1 MKTLDS
7 TTAAAAHSAMA
18 VVRILVDGYSLL
30 HAWPEL
36 ARGEPRH
43 SARAREALIRVL
55 TQYADSVGTP
65 VTLFFD
71 GAGAPK
77 DVPESLSPDSLEILY
92 SRDSKTADDLIE
104 RTAYRLKPYG
114 EALAVTNDFAERD
127 TVISMGGLAQSCE
140 DFIREIDRVLKER
153 DDFVKKYNRS
163 EANRY
168 KS

>member
-1 MKTLDS
+1 
-7 TTAAAAHSAMA
+7 MA

-30 HAWPEL
+30 HAWREL
-36 ARGEPRH
+36 VPTEPRH

-65 VTLFFD
+65 ITLFFD
-71 GAGAPK
+71 GTGAPK
-77 DVPESLSPDSLEILY
+77 GLPKTVSPDSLEIVF

-104 RTAYRLKPYG
+104 RTAYRLKPFG
-114 EALAVTNDFAERD
+114 EALAITNDYAERD

-140 DFIREIDRVLKER
+140 DFVRDVERVLNER
-153 DDFVKKYNRS
+153 DDFLKQYNRR

-168 KS
+168 KR

>member
-1 MKTLDS
+1 
-7 TTAAAAHSAMA
+7 MA
-18 VVRILVDGYSLL
+18 VVRILIDGYSLL
-30 HAWPEL
+30 HAWRDL
-36 ARGEPRH
+36 APKEQRY
-43 SARAREALIRVL
+43 SAQAREALIRVL

-77 DVPESLSPDSLEILY
+77 DVPKNVSSESLEIVF
-92 SRDSKTADDLIE
+92 SRDRKTADDLIE

-114 EALAVTNDFAERD
+114 EALAVTNDYAERD

-140 DFIREIDRVLKER
+140 DFIKDIELTLNERNDFLKQ
-153 DDFVKKYNRS
+153 YNRR

-168 KS
+168 KR

>member
-1 MKTLDS
+1 
-7 TTAAAAHSAMA
+7 MA

-30 HAWPEL
+30 HSWHDLVPDA
-36 ARGEPRH
+36 PRH

-55 TQYADSVGTP
+55 TQYADSIGTP

-77 DVPESLSPDSLEILY
+77 DAPKNISPDSLEVVF
-92 SRDSKTADDLIE
+92 SRNSKTADDLIE

-140 DFIREIDRVLKER
+140 DFVRDIDRVLKER
-153 DDFVKKYNRS
+153 DDFVKTHNRR

-168 KS
+168 KR

>member
-1 MKTLDS
+1 MIC
-7 TTAAAAHSAMA
+7 
-18 VVRILVDGYSLL
+18 VIL
-30 HAWPEL
+30 L
-36 ARGEPRH
+36 A
-43 SARAREALIRVL
+43 
-55 TQYADSVGTP
+55 P

-77 DVPESLSPDSLEILY
+77 DGPESLSPDSLEILY

-114 EALAVTNDFAERD
+114 EALAGTNDFAERD

-153 DDFVKKYNRS
+153 DDFVKKYNRH

>member
-1 MKTLDS
+1 MKMFYIFLILI
-7 TTAAAAHSAMA
+7 SAN
-18 VVRILVDGYSLL
+18 IS
-30 HAWPEL
+30 
-36 ARGEPRH
+36 
-43 SARAREALIRVL
+43 S
-55 TQYADSVGTP
+55 
-65 VTLFFD
+65 
-71 GAGAPK
+71 
-77 DVPESLSPDSLEILY
+77 DSLEVVF

-153 DDFVKKYNRS
+153 DDFVKKYNRH

>member
-1 MKTLDS
+1 
-7 TTAAAAHSAMA
+7 MA

-30 HAWPEL
+30 HAWREL
-36 ARGEPRH
+36 VPSEPRH

-65 VTLFFD
+65 ITLFFD
-71 GAGAPK
+71 GTGAPK
-77 DVPESLSPDSLEILY
+77 GLPKTDSPDSLEIVF

-114 EALAVTNDFAERD
+114 EALAVTNDYAERD

-140 DFIREIDRVLKER
+140 DFVNDIERVLNER
-153 DDFVKKYNRS
+153 NNFLKQYNRR

-168 KS
+168 KR

>member
-1 MKTLDS
+1 
-7 TTAAAAHSAMA
+7 MA

-30 HAWPEL
+30 YAWRALAPE
-36 ARGEPRH
+36 EPRH

-55 TQYADSVGTP
+55 TQYSDSVGTP
-65 VTLFFD
+65 LTLFFD
-71 GAGAPK
+71 GAGGTKDAP
-77 DVPESLSPDSLEILY
+77 ENTSPGTLEIVF

-114 EALAVTNDFAERD
+114 EALAVTNDYAERD

-140 DFIREIDRVLKER
+140 DFIKDIECVLKER
-153 DDFVKKYNRS
+153 ADFVKKYNRR

-168 KS
+168 KR

>member
-1 MKTLDS
+1 
-7 TTAAAAHSAMA
+7 MA

-30 HAWPEL
+30 HAWRDL
-36 ARGEPRH
+36 APNAPRH

-71 GAGAPK
+71 GAGAPQGCAQK
-77 DVPESLSPDSLEILY
+77 Y
-92 SRDSKTADDLIE
+92 FNRFFGGGFSRDSKTADDLIE

-140 DFIREIDRVLKER
+140 EFISDIDRVLKER
-153 DDFVKKYNRS
+153 DDFVKVYNRR

-168 KS
+168 KR

>member
-1 MKTLDS
+1 
-7 TTAAAAHSAMA
+7 MA

-30 HAWPEL
+30 HVWRDL
-36 ARGEPRH
+36 APNEQRH
-43 SARAREALIRVL
+43 SAQAREALIRVL
-55 TQYADSVGTP
+55 TQYADSAGTP

-71 GAGAPK
+71 GTGGPKDAPK
-77 DVPESLSPDSLEILY
+77 NISSDSLEIIF

-114 EALAVTNDFAERD
+114 EALAVTNDYAERD

-140 DFIREIDRVLKER
+140 DFIKDIEHTLNER
-153 DDFVKKYNRS
+153 DDFLKLYNRR

-168 KS
+168 KR

>member
-1 MKTLDS
+1 
-7 TTAAAAHSAMA
+7 MA

-30 HAWPEL
+30 HAWRDL
-36 ARGEPRH
+36 APDAPRH

-77 DVPESLSPDSLEILY
+77 DVPKNISTDSLEVVF

-127 TVISMGGLAQSCE
+127 TVISIGGLAQSCE
-140 DFIREIDRVLKER
+140 EFVDDIDRVLKER
-153 DDFVKKYNRS
+153 DEFVKIHNRR

-168 KS
+168 KR

>member
-1 MKTLDS
+1 
-7 TTAAAAHSAMA
+7 MA

-30 HAWPEL
+30 HAWREL
-36 ARGEPRH
+36 VPTEPRH

-65 VTLFFD
+65 ITLFFD
-71 GAGAPK
+71 GTGAPK
-77 DVPESLSPDSLEILY
+77 GLPKTDSPDSLEIVF

-104 RTAYRLKPYG
+104 RTAYRLKPFG
-114 EALAVTNDFAERD
+114 EALAITNDYAERD

-140 DFIREIDRVLKER
+140 DFVRDVERVLNER
-153 DDFVKKYNRS
+153 DDFLKQYNRR

-168 KS
+168 KR

>member
-1 MKTLDS
+1 
-7 TTAAAAHSAMA
+7 MA

-30 HAWPEL
+30 HAWRDL
-36 ARGEPRH
+36 APDAARQ

-55 TQYADSVGTP
+55 TQHADRIGTP
-65 VTLFFD
+65 VTLYYD

-77 DVPESLSPDSLEILY
+77 DAPKDISPNSLEVVF
-92 SRDSKTADDLIE
+92 SRESKTADDLIE

-140 DFIREIDRVLKER
+140 DFVRDIDRVLKER
-153 DDFVKKYNRS
+153 DDFVKTHNRR

-168 KS
+168 KR

>member
-1 MKTLDS
+1 
-7 TTAAAAHSAMA
+7 MA

-30 HAWPEL
+30 HAWRNL
-36 ARGEPRH
+36 APDAPRH

-77 DVPESLSPDSLEILY
+77 DVPKNISTDSLEVVF

-140 DFIREIDRVLKER
+140 EFVDDIDRVLKER
-153 DDFVKKYNRS
+153 DEFVKIHNRR

-168 KS
+168 KR